1 MAVFGRRKGRQL
13 LQTILAMHILA
24 SANPLQA
31 GAPITARVVTAD
43 QRSSCKYLG
52 LVTATA
58 SAMGRDK
65 PGRALEHALRKAQD
79 MGGDGLFLINQTQN
93 AFDGASVSGEA
104 LLCAAGATAKP

>member
-1 MAVFGRRKGRQL
+1 VLTVSNKTRCLVAL
-13 LQTILAMHILA
+13 LGVVGITSQSHA
-24 SANPLQA
+24 
-31 GAPITARVVTAD
+31 APEAITARVVTGD
-43 QRSSCKYLG
+43 QRPSCKYLG

-104 LLCAAGATAKP
+104 LLCAAGVTAKP